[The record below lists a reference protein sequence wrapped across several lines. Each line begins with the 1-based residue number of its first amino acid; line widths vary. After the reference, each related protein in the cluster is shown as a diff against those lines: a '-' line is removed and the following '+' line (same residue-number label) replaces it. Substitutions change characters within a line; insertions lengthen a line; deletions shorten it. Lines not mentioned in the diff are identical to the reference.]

1 MRSPSRA
8 LLNVIRVVFR
18 KLICDSRSS
27 DSFAERSTVDYIV
40 PGEMELMSA
49 VRSVSCNSSMSK
61 CNKTEVE
68 EEEYGPNGEGPPLID
83 SLFVKQ
89 PGGDC
94 PPPPPPPSGSNLS
107 CSNPDL
113 VQVRRPQISDLRS
126 NTVMSGHQVMGEE
139 LTQGSCGSHDGQLPD
154 SQRNTFQRWNIR
166 SPPVLPPQTC
176 LPS

>member
-1 MRSPSRA
+1 MRRPSPA
-8 LLNVIRVVFR
+8 KLNVILVVFR

-61 CNKTEVE
+61 CNKTEAE
-68 EEEYGPNGEGPPLID
+68 DEEYGPHTEGPPIID

-113 VQVRRPQISDLRS
+113 VQVRQ
-126 NTVMSGHQVMGEE
+126 TGTGEIYRRQYC
-139 LTQGSCGSHDGQLPD
+139 LVRTPSYGRGAHTRDP
-154 SQRNTFQRWNIR
+154 R
-166 SPPVLPPQTC
+166 VL
-176 LPS
+176 

>member
-1 MRSPSRA
+1 MRRQETPCRA
-8 LLNVIRVVFR
+8 ELNVILVVFR

-68 EEEYGPNGEGPPLID
+68 EEEYGPNSEVPPLLD
-83 SLFVKQ
+83 ALFVKQ

-113 VQVRRPQISDLRS
+113 VQVRAGIYQK
-126 NTVMSGHQVMGEE
+126 
-139 LTQGSCGSHDGQLPD
+139 
-154 SQRNTFQRWNIR
+154 
-166 SPPVLPPQTC
+166 
-176 LPS
+176 